1 MANEKRRGVLN
12 RLPSRAHPGGFTIVE
27 LMVTVSL
34 TAVLFAMA
42 MPSFK
47 SWIGN
52 AQIRTASDA
61 IQNSARLA
69 QAEAVRRSRQV
80 VLFRTADSSCSATL
94 SAASTGK
101 FWALRTVAVVQGQ
114 AVDVIQ
120 CGTLIS
126 EQSVVEVSG
135 PAALCF
141 NSGGRQAANAAPG
154 IGGTACTLDA
164 TGSNV
169 FDITSSSADRP
180 LRVLVSL
187 GGSVQMCDPAKAL
200 SASTPD
206 GCP

>member
-1 MANEKRRGVLN
+1 MNDCLN
-12 RLPSRAHPGGFTIVE
+12 RPPAAGFTIVE

-34 TAVLFAMA
+34 TAVLFALA
-42 MPSFK
+42 MPSFR

-61 IQNSARLA
+61 IQNGARLA
-69 QAEAVRRSRQV
+69 QSEAVRRSRQV
-80 VLFRTADSSCSATL
+80 VLFRTDSSNCSSTL
-94 SAASTGK
+94 AAASAGK
-101 FWALRTVAVVQGQ
+101 FWALRTVAVVDGQ

-120 CGTLIS
+120 CGTLLS
-126 EQSVVEVSG
+126 EQSSVSISG

-141 NSGGRQAANAAPG
+141 NSGGRQTANAAPG

-164 TGSNV
+164 TGSNL

-187 GGSVQMCDPAKAL
+187 GGSVQMCDPAKTL